1 MTTYFEVNSALHAYN
16 SAAIERGHPALSAN
30 DVITRCRVPPR
41 IFFEDCNAVRQARTP
56 PPLTPDLEALA
67 AGVLRDLENET
78 AAVLSGRSNGAGGGD
93 GPRDDLE
100 ASDDGEAGD
109 AIGANAD
116 DDDDEIEAGVSAGA
130 DADSVDAEGDT
141 GSEADSAGADA
152 GNETN
157 TEEAGADAPFGEEFK
172 SFEDL
177 IAEAE
182 TLAKGDA
189 DGARR
194 LIKEGAQLDFDPI
207 SAAELLDAI
216 QASTKV
222 KRGALTGFWRRAEK
236 QAVWEAKQAEAER
249 QQAEAERERAEAAA
263 LQEQL
268 AERVAPLAKDPN
280 LLARVV
286 AAVHRLGVVRED
298 VAIKATYLT
307 VTSRLLHH
315 RVISLLRRGTAA
327 AGKNYLIEQVLALV
341 PPENIIHISASSAKV
356 LPYRGGDDPNTLAHM
371 VIYIPEASSLLA
383 RDGKEHE
390 MAGMLR
396 TLISEN
402 KLVYQTVVLREG
414 GQTPGTIEIIK
425 NGPIVV
431 LITSARNNVEDET
444 LTRVAFAD
452 ADKSLIQSS
461 MVMTYAFDAAGGRLD
476 PKAAEEAEV
485 ELLRDL
491 QRWLKNGGPYDVV
504 VPFAPQIR
512 AAFAR
517 TPRAVRIR
525 RDIGTLIAG
534 VAASSVLHRAQR
546 EVDAKGRVVAT
557 LADYEH
563 AWDAFNPG
571 VSIFHNPQFGPGVIA
586 LVSALEKLIEEERRV
601 YNAAYEIRQANNP
614 HFYHEPF
621 DRAVTATHARLA
633 RELGLASHDTISGRL
648 SAAKEAGLIECLN
661 ETAYRSVP
669 RRYRVSIGS
678 AELARSGAVPVF
690 PPPTEVRRLMN
701 NSAAYKHALDT
712 IRAEEGRAGVASAD
726 DADEFD
732 VQF

>member
-1 MTTYFEVNSALHAYN
+1 M
-16 SAAIERGHPALSAN
+16 
-30 DVITRCRVPPR
+30 
-41 IFFEDCNAVRQARTP
+41 
-56 PPLTPDLEALA
+56 
-67 AGVLRDLENET
+67 
-78 AAVLSGRSNGAGGGD
+78 LSGRSNGAGGGD
-93 GPRDDLE
+93 GPDDELK
-100 ASDDGEAGD
+100 ASDDREAGD

-116 DDDDEIEAGVSAGA
+116 DDDDEEIGAGVSAGA
-130 DADSVDAEGDT
+130 DADSVDAEGDA

-249 QQAEAERERAEAAA
+249 QQADAERERAEAAA

-341 PPENIIHISASSAKV
+341 PPESIIHISASSAKV

-414 GQTPGTIEIIK
+414 GQTELV
-425 NGPIVV
+425 PIV
-431 LITSARNNVEDET
+431 
-444 LTRVAFAD
+444 
-452 ADKSLIQSS
+452 
-461 MVMTYAFDAAGGRLD
+461 
-476 PKAAEEAEV
+476 
-485 ELLRDL
+485 
-491 QRWLKNGGPYDVV
+491 
-504 VPFAPQIR
+504 
-512 AAFAR
+512 
-517 TPRAVRIR
+517 
-525 RDIGTLIAG
+525 
-534 VAASSVLHRAQR
+534 
-546 EVDAKGRVVAT
+546 
-557 LADYEH
+557 
-563 AWDAFNPG
+563 
-571 VSIFHNPQFGPGVIA
+571 
-586 LVSALEKLIEEERRV
+586 
-601 YNAAYEIRQANNP
+601 
-614 HFYHEPF
+614 
-621 DRAVTATHARLA
+621 
-633 RELGLASHDTISGRL
+633 
-648 SAAKEAGLIECLN
+648 
-661 ETAYRSVP
+661 
-669 RRYRVSIGS
+669 
-678 AELARSGAVPVF
+678 
-690 PPPTEVRRLMN
+690 
-701 NSAAYKHALDT
+701 
-712 IRAEEGRAGVASAD
+712 
-726 DADEFD
+726 
-732 VQF
+732 